1 MKSMSSWIC
10 VAPLLLVACAS
21 SSEIKRPTVSK
32 QILPTK
38 PKTQIP
44 AVSPDALLV
53 SAQKLYQKQDYQKAF
68 DYYMSAASQFGTGPK
83 ELEARYWALRCSG
96 KLNRHAETVEL
107 SDGLLK
113 NKSWTQGQLAEIC
126 QYKQRALES
135 QGLFLE
141 TLNHLQWMMA
151 QPVLAKDQES
161 TRMKATEIIQ
171 SRLSKDELAAYS
183 SNSANEPLLKSTAYY
198 RLAELS
204 LEDHRQDDARGFL
217 SRCIAAAPQSE
228 TARRATDLLSQLDAV
243 RKVEPK
249 TVGLVLPMTGK
260 YSSISQKTLRGVQMG
275 LGLYGNIQS
284 SFKLAVVDSEGNPD
298 NARRGVEKLV
308 KEDNVIAVIGS
319 VLSKTAPAVASKSNE
334 LGVPSIALS
343 QKFGVTELGPNV
355 FRNSVTSEMQVRNLV
370 RTAIEDA
377 GLRKFAILYPNDQYG
392 IEFANLFWDEV
403 LARGG
408 TVTAAQIYSPKETDF
423 REPIQRLVGTYYI
436 EARADEYKIRLKEW
450 ADAQAKRSTRN
461 PPPDDLLPPITD
473 FDAIFIPDSAKALG
487 QISAMLTY
495 NNVKGVKLL
504 GTNLWNVPG
513 IAKRAG
519 NSASQLLFVDSF
531 VGTDSHY
538 VNSSFVR
545 DYKNEFNEE
554 PGIFEIQ
561 AYDSALL
568 LRQLVAQGATSRESL
583 SRSLAGLKDFPGSL
597 GLLSMTTDREIQRPL
612 LCLTLENGNTVPF
625 SKEIQ
630 K

>member
-1 MKSMSSWIC
+1 MKLISSWVC
-10 VAPLLLVACAS
+10 VAPFLLMACAS
-21 SSEIKRPTVSK
+21 SSEIKKPVASK

-44 AVSPDALLV
+44 LASPDALMA
-53 SAQKLYQKQDYQKAF
+53 SAQKFYQKQDYQKSF
-68 DYYMSAASQFGTGPK
+68 DYYIAAANQFGSGPK

-96 KLNRHAETVEL
+96 KLNRHAETVEIA
-107 SDGLLK
+107 DGLLK
-113 NKSWTQGQLAEIC
+113 NKAWTSGQFVEIS
-126 QYKQRALES
+126 QYKLRALES
-135 QGLFLE
+135 QGLFME
-141 TLNHLQWMMA
+141 TLNHLQFMMA
-151 QPVLAKDQES
+151 QPLLAKEQES
-161 TRMKATEIIQ
+161 TRLKAVEIIQ
-171 SRLSKDELAAYS
+171 SRLSKDELGAFA
-183 SNSANEPLLKSTAYY
+183 SNSSDPLLKSTAYF
-198 RLAELS
+198 RLAEIC
-204 LEDHRQDDARGFL
+204 LEDRKQDDARGYL
-217 SRCIAAAPQSE
+217 SRSIGAAPQSE
-228 TARRATDLLSQLDAV
+228 VANRATDLLSQLDAA

-249 TVGLVLPMTGK
+249 TVGVVLPMTGK
-260 YSSISQKTLRGVQMG
+260 YAGISQKTLRGVQMG
-275 LGLYGNIQS
+275 LGLYGNNQS

-343 QKFGVTELGPNV
+343 QKFGITELGPNV

-370 RTAIEDA
+370 RTAMEEA
-377 GLRKFAILYPNDQYG
+377 GLKKFAILYPNDQYG
-392 IEFANLFWDEV
+392 TEFANLFWDEV

-408 TVTAAQIYSPKETDF
+408 SITAAQIYSPKETDF

-450 ADAQAKRSTRN
+450 ADAQNKRSIRN

-495 NNVKGVKLL
+495 NSVKGVKLL

-531 VGTDSHY
+531 VGSDAHY
-538 VNSSFVR
+538 VNSNFVR

-583 SRSLAGLKDFPGSL
+583 SRSLASLKDFPGSL
-597 GLLSMTTDREIQRPL
+597 GLLSMTSDREIQRPL
-612 LCLTLENGNTVPF
+612 LCLTLENGNPVPF
-625 SKEIQ
+625 SKETQ